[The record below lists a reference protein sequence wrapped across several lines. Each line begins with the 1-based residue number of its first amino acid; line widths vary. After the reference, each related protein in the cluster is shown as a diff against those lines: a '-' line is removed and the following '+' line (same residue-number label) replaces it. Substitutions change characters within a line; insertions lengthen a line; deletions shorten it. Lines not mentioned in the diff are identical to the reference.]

1 MFAGDLPV
9 FPQWPR
15 GEVISSTSTGP
26 GSSRVTVELPELSE
40 AERVEYPEF
49 LVSYRSISGDGTTG
63 PWLDGGRVN
72 SDSGRVTLPENLS
85 DGSYEVRVHGSSPD
99 GRTRSQPSPSLAF
112 SLTGVGKLF
121 GNTPGYLWRYN
132 YVLIHPTNNKALT
145 YAEKQEL

>member
-1 MFAGDLPV
+1 M
-9 FPQWPR
+9 
-15 GEVISSTSTGP
+15 
-26 GSSRVTVELPELSE
+26 
-40 AERVEYPEF
+40 
-49 LVSYRSISGDGTTG
+49 SYRRISGDGTTG